1 MWKRRLHSWPASYN
15 MDDKTMSIE
24 TLRALIVEDELN
36 DTLLLVNELKR
47 GGYNPSFVCVD
58 TREALESALQQ
69 ESWDIVFS
77 DFTMPAFNG
86 SDALDIVRRH
96 NPDIPFIFVSGTI
109 GEERAVAAIKQGA
122 QDYLIKGHLKRL
134 APAVERELRDAVTRR
149 ENREAQKRLHFL
161 ANYDALTGLPNRVL
175 FIDRLSH
182 SLRMAQRSS
191 GLVGVLYLDLDNF
204 KDVNDSLGH
213 NAGDT
218 LLRTVADRLTQAV
231 RTSDTVARLAG
242 DEFTLIL
249 TNLEHRDDAA
259 VAARKILEQ
268 LSQPLEVAEQ
278 ALQIRASVGI
288 SVFPVDGTD
297 SEELLRNADMSM
309 YLAKQTG
316 GSHYEFYRSEIGE
329 KKAERLEL
337 LKALRRALEQRE
349 FVLHYQPQVELAT
362 GHIVGVEALLR
373 WQCPERGLVSPEQ
386 FIPLAEESGLVVPLG
401 EWVLRKACAQARIW
415 RDTGYPPLRV
425 AVNFSACQFR
435 QKNLVDLVKTVLDE
449 NELPPEC
456 LEVEITESTLMQ
468 DTTASLKTLQELRA
482 CGISI
487 SLDDFGTGY
496 SSLSYLKRF
505 PVDALK
511 IDRSFVRDIP
521 QDTDDVAINSAIIAM
536 AAKLNI
542 RVIAEGVETLEQL
555 NFLRTEGCAMVQGYY
570 LQRPASAQD
579 LALILKNGRRGDSS
593 Y

>member
-1 MWKRRLHSWPASYN
+1 
-15 MDDKTMSIE
+15 
-24 TLRALIVEDELN
+24 
-36 DTLLLVNELKR
+36 
-47 GGYNPSFVCVD
+47 
-58 TREALESALQQ
+58 
-69 ESWDIVFS
+69 
-77 DFTMPAFNG
+77 
-86 SDALDIVRRH
+86 
-96 NPDIPFIFVSGTI
+96 
-109 GEERAVAAIKQGA
+109 
-122 QDYLIKGHLKRL
+122 LIKGHLKRL
-134 APAVERELRDAVTRR
+134 ASAVERELREAVTRR

-182 SLRMAQRSS
+182 SLRLAQRSS
-191 GLVGVLYLDLDNF
+191 GLVGVLYMDLDNF

-213 NAGDT
+213 NAGDA
-218 LLRTVADRLTQAV
+218 LLKTVADRLTQAV
-231 RTSDTVARLAG
+231 RTSDTVARLSG
-242 DEFTLIL
+242 DEFALIL
-249 TNLEHRDDAA
+249 TNLDHREDAA
-259 VAARKILEQ
+259 VAARKIIDQ
-268 LSQPLEVAEQ
+268 LSHPLDVVEQ
-278 ALQIRASVGI
+278 TLQIRASVGI
-288 SVFPVDGTD
+288 SVFPADGTD

-316 GSHYEFYRSEIGE
+316 GSQYEFYRSEIGE

-373 WQCPERGLVSPEQ
+373 WRCPERGLVSPEQ

-435 QKNLVDLVKTVLDE
+435 QKNLVDLVKAVLDE
-449 NELPPEC
+449 NELPPEY

-468 DTTASLKTLQELRA
+468 DTATSLRTLQELRA

-511 IDRSFVRDIP
+511 IDRSFVCDIP
-521 QDTDDVAINSAIIAM
+521 QDADDVAINSAIIAM

-555 NFLRTEGCAMVQGYY
+555 DFLRSEGCALVQGYY

-579 LALILKNGRRGDSS
+579 LAAMLKNGQGDFF
-593 Y
+593 

>member
-1 MWKRRLHSWPASYN
+1 
-15 MDDKTMSIE
+15 MSIE

-47 GGYNPSFVCVD
+47 GGYNPSFICVD

-69 ESWDIVFS
+69 EPWDIVFS
-77 DFTMPAFNG
+77 DFSMPTFNG
-86 SDALDIVRRH
+86 HDALDIVRRH
-96 NPDIPFIFVSGTI
+96 NLDIPFIFVSGTI

-134 APAVERELRDAVTRR
+134 ASAVERELREAVTRR

-182 SLRMAQRSS
+182 SLRVAQRSS

-213 NAGDT
+213 NAGDA
-218 LLRTVADRLTQAV
+218 LLKTVADRLTQAV
-231 RTSDTVARLAG
+231 RTSDTVARLSG
-242 DEFTLIL
+242 DEFALIL
-249 TNLEHRDDAA
+249 TNLDHREDAA
-259 VAARKILEQ
+259 VAARKIIDQLSHPLDVLEQ
-268 LSQPLEVAEQ
+268 T
-278 ALQIRASVGI
+278 LQIRASVGI
-288 SVFPVDGTD
+288 SVFPADGTD

-316 GSHYEFYRSEIGE
+316 GSQYEFYRSEIGE

-373 WQCPERGLVSPEQ
+373 WRCPERGLVSPEQ

-435 QKNLVDLVKTVLDE
+435 QKNLLDLVKTVLDE
-449 NELPPEC
+449 NELPPEF

-468 DTTASLKTLQELRA
+468 DTAASLRTLQELRA

-511 IDRSFVRDIP
+511 IDRSFVCDIP
-521 QDTDDVAINSAIIAM
+521 QDADDVAINSAIIAM

-555 NFLRTEGCAMVQGYY
+555 DFLRSEGCALVQGYY

-579 LALILKNGRRGDSS
+579 LAAMLKNGQGDFF
-593 Y
+593 

>member
-1 MWKRRLHSWPASYN
+1 

-47 GGYNPSFVCVD
+47 GGYNPSFICVD
-58 TREALESALQQ
+58 TREALERALQQ
-69 ESWDIVFS
+69 EPWDIVFS
-77 DFTMPAFNG
+77 DFSMPTFNG
-86 SDALDIVRRH
+86 HDALDIVRRH
-96 NPDIPFIFVSGTI
+96 NLDIPFIFVSGTI

-134 APAVERELRDAVTRR
+134 ASAVERELREAVTRR

-182 SLRMAQRSS
+182 SLRVAQRSS
-191 GLVGVLYLDLDNF
+191 GLVGVLYMDLDNF

-213 NAGDT
+213 NAGDA
-218 LLRTVADRLTQAV
+218 LLKTVADRLTQAV
-231 RTSDTVARLAG
+231 RTSDTVARLSG
-242 DEFTLIL
+242 DEFALIL
-249 TNLEHRDDAA
+249 TNLDHREDAA
-259 VAARKILEQ
+259 VAARKIIDQ
-268 LSQPLEVAEQ
+268 LSHPLDVVEQ
-278 ALQIRASVGI
+278 TLQIRASVGI
-288 SVFPVDGTD
+288 SVFPADGTD

-316 GSHYEFYRSEIGE
+316 GSQYEFYRSEIGE

-373 WQCPERGLVSPEQ
+373 WRCPERGLVSPEQ

-435 QKNLVDLVKTVLDE
+435 QKNLVDLVKAVLDE
-449 NELPPEC
+449 NELPPEY

-468 DTTASLKTLQELRA
+468 DTATSLRTLQELRA

-511 IDRSFVRDIP
+511 IDRSFVCDIP
-521 QDTDDVAINSAIIAM
+521 QDADDVAINSAIIAM

-555 NFLRTEGCAMVQGYY
+555 DFLRSEGCALVQGYY

-579 LALILKNGRRGDSS
+579 LAAMLKNGQGDFF
-593 Y
+593 

>member
-1 MWKRRLHSWPASYN
+1 

-47 GGYNPSFVCVD
+47 GGYNPSFICVD
-58 TREALESALQQ
+58 TREALERALQQ
-69 ESWDIVFS
+69 EPWDIVFS
-77 DFTMPAFNG
+77 DFSMPTFNG
-86 SDALDIVRRH
+86 HDALDIVRRH
-96 NPDIPFIFVSGTI
+96 NLDIPFIFVSGTI

-134 APAVERELRDAVTRR
+134 ASAVERELREAVTRR

-182 SLRMAQRSS
+182 SLRLAQRSS

-213 NAGDT
+213 NAGDA
-218 LLRTVADRLTQAV
+218 LLKTVADRLTQAV
-231 RTSDTVARLAG
+231 RTSDTVARLSG
-242 DEFTLIL
+242 DEFALIL
-249 TNLEHRDDAA
+249 TNLDHREDAA
-259 VAARKILEQ
+259 VAARKIIDQ
-268 LSQPLEVAEQ
+268 LSHPLDVVEQ
-278 ALQIRASVGI
+278 TLQIRASVGI
-288 SVFPVDGTD
+288 SVFPADGTD

-316 GSHYEFYRSEIGE
+316 GSQYEFYRSEIGE

-373 WQCPERGLVSPEQ
+373 WRCPERGLVSPEQ

-435 QKNLVDLVKTVLDE
+435 QKNLVDLVKAVLDE
-449 NELPPEC
+449 NELPPEY

-468 DTTASLKTLQELRA
+468 DTATSLRTLQELRA

-511 IDRSFVRDIP
+511 IDRSFVCDIP
-521 QDTDDVAINSAIIAM
+521 QDADDVAINSAIIAM

-555 NFLRTEGCAMVQGYY
+555 DFLRSEGCALVQGYY

-579 LALILKNGRRGDSS
+579 LAAMLKNGQGDFF
-593 Y
+593 

>member
-1 MWKRRLHSWPASYN
+1 

-47 GGYNPSFVCVD
+47 GGYNPSFICVD
-58 TREALESALQQ
+58 TREALERALQQ
-69 ESWDIVFS
+69 EPWDIVFS
-77 DFTMPAFNG
+77 DFSMPTFNG
-86 SDALDIVRRH
+86 HDALDIVRRH
-96 NPDIPFIFVSGTI
+96 NLDIPFIFVSGTI

-134 APAVERELRDAVTRR
+134 ASAVERELREAVTRR

-182 SLRMAQRSS
+182 SLRVAQRSS

-213 NAGDT
+213 NAGDA
-218 LLRTVADRLTQAV
+218 LLKTVADRLTQAV
-231 RTSDTVARLAG
+231 RTSDTVARLSG
-242 DEFTLIL
+242 DEFALIL
-249 TNLEHRDDAA
+249 TNLDHREDAA
-259 VAARKILEQ
+259 VAARKIIDQ
-268 LSQPLEVAEQ
+268 LSHPLDVVEQ
-278 ALQIRASVGI
+278 TLQIRASVGI
-288 SVFPVDGTD
+288 SVFPADGTD

-316 GSHYEFYRSEIGE
+316 GSQYEFYRSEIGE

-373 WQCPERGLVSPEQ
+373 WRCPERGLVSPEQ

-435 QKNLVDLVKTVLDE
+435 QKNLVDLVKAVLDE
-449 NELPPEC
+449 NELPPEY

-468 DTTASLKTLQELRA
+468 DTATSLRTLQELRA

-511 IDRSFVRDIP
+511 IDRSFVCDIP
-521 QDTDDVAINSAIIAM
+521 QDADDVAINSAIIAM

-555 NFLRTEGCAMVQGYY
+555 DFLRSEGCALVQGYY

-579 LALILKNGRRGDSS
+579 LAAMLKNGQGDFF
-593 Y
+593 

>member
-1 MWKRRLHSWPASYN
+1 

>member
-1 MWKRRLHSWPASYN
+1 
-15 MDDKTMSIE
+15 MSIE

>member
-1 MWKRRLHSWPASYN
+1 
-15 MDDKTMSIE
+15 MSIE
-24 TLRALIVEDELN
+24 SLRALIVEDELN

-47 GGYNPSFVCVD
+47 GGYNPSYVCVD

-86 SDALDIVRRH
+86 RDALDIVRRH
-96 NPDIPFIFVSGTI
+96 SPDMPFIFVSGTI

-134 APAVERELRDAVTRR
+134 APAVERELREAVTRR

-161 ANYDALTGLPNRVL
+161 ANYDVLTGLPNRVL
-175 FIDRLSH
+175 FIDRLSQ
-182 SLRMAQRSS
+182 SLRAAERSS

-213 NAGDT
+213 NAGDN
-218 LLRTVADRLTQAV
+218 LLMTVAHRLTQAV
-231 RTSDTVARLAG
+231 RTSDTVARLSG

-259 VAARKILEQ
+259 VAARKILDQ
-268 LSQPLEVAEQ
+268 LSQPFDVAEQ
-278 ALQIRASVGI
+278 RLQVRASLGI
-288 SVFPVDGTD
+288 SVFPTDGTD

-316 GSHYEFYRSEIGE
+316 GGSYEFYRPEIGA
-329 KKAERLEL
+329 KKAQRLEL
-337 LKALRRALEQRE
+337 LKALRRALDQRE
-349 FVLHYQPQVELAT
+349 FVLHYQPQVELAS
-362 GHIVGVEALLR
+362 GRIVGVEALLR
-373 WQCPERGLVSPEQ
+373 WQCPERGLVSPER
-386 FIPLAEESGLVVPLG
+386 FIPLAEESGLVVPIG

-435 QKNLVDLVKTVLDE
+435 QKNLVELVKAVLDE

-456 LEVEITESTLMQ
+456 LEVEITESVLMQ
-468 DTTASLKTLQELRA
+468 DTAASLKTLQELRA
-482 CGISI
+482 CGVSI

-511 IDRSFVRDIP
+511 IDRSFVSDIP
-521 QDTDDVAINSAIIAM
+521 QDEDDVAINSAIIAM

-542 RVIAEGVETLEQL
+542 SVIAEGVETLEQL
-555 NFLRTEGCAMVQGYY
+555 EFLRNEGCGLVQGYY

-579 LALILKNGRRGDSS
+579 LASILRNGKTPLT
-593 Y
+593 

>member
-1 MWKRRLHSWPASYN
+1 
-15 MDDKTMSIE
+15 MSIE

-47 GGYNPSFVCVD
+47 GGYNPSFICVD
-58 TREALESALQQ
+58 TREALERALQQ
-69 ESWDIVFS
+69 EPWDIVFS
-77 DFTMPAFNG
+77 DFSMPTFNG
-86 SDALDIVRRH
+86 HDALDIVRRH
-96 NPDIPFIFVSGTI
+96 NLDIPFIFVSGTI

-134 APAVERELRDAVTRR
+134 ASAVERELREAVTRR

-182 SLRMAQRSS
+182 SLRLAQRSS
-191 GLVGVLYLDLDNF
+191 GLVGVLYMDLDNF

-213 NAGDT
+213 NAGDA
-218 LLRTVADRLTQAV
+218 LLKTVADRLTQAV
-231 RTSDTVARLAG
+231 RTSDTVARLSG
-242 DEFTLIL
+242 DEFALIL
-249 TNLEHRDDAA
+249 TNLDHREDAA
-259 VAARKILEQ
+259 VAARKIIDQ
-268 LSQPLEVAEQ
+268 LSHPLDVVEQ
-278 ALQIRASVGI
+278 TLQIRASVGI
-288 SVFPVDGTD
+288 SVFPADGTD

-316 GSHYEFYRSEIGE
+316 GSQYEFYRSEIGE

-373 WQCPERGLVSPEQ
+373 WRCPERGLVSPEQ

-435 QKNLVDLVKTVLDE
+435 QKNLVDLVKAVLDE
-449 NELPPEC
+449 NELPPEY

-468 DTTASLKTLQELRA
+468 DTATSLRTLQELRA

-511 IDRSFVRDIP
+511 IDRSFVCDIP
-521 QDTDDVAINSAIIAM
+521 QDADDVAINSAIIAM

-555 NFLRTEGCAMVQGYY
+555 DFLRSEGCALVQGYY

-579 LALILKNGRRGDSS
+579 LAAMLKNGQGDFF
-593 Y
+593 